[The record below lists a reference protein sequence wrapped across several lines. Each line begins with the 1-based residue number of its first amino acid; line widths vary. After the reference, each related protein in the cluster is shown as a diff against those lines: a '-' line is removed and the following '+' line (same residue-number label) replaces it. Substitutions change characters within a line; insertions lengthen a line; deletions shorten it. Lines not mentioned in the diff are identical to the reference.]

1 MNGISYANQR
11 EKSRVLKI
19 VMVNVRICILAIFI
33 IKIQEVAMMNEE
45 EKIKNVLD
53 KYNKYFADTNSDVC
67 HSIKE
72 VWFFYQYDSKN
83 DIYECF
89 YQFSTAEELE
99 RIIMGEILEAV
110 NVAIEC
116 TAEEIVFS
124 NNKRLKMLDVDKI
137 SANYDFM
144 DRLKELAVIIE
155 AVHRT
160 IHLTDEAYKVIK
172 NILK

>member
-1 MNGISYANQR
+1 
-11 EKSRVLKI
+11 
-19 VMVNVRICILAIFI
+19 
-33 IKIQEVAMMNEE
+33 MNEE

-53 KYNKYFADTNSDVC
+53 KYNKYFTDTNSDVC
-67 HSIKE
+67 HSIKG
-72 VWFFYQYDSKN
+72 VLFFYQYDSKN

-99 RIIMGEILEAV
+99 KIIMGEILEAV
-110 NVAIEC
+110 NIAIEC

-137 SANYDFM
+137 PADYDFM
-144 DRLKELAVIIE
+144 DRLNELAVIIE
-155 AVHRT
+155 AVHKT
-160 IHLTDEAYKVIK
+160 LHLTDEAYKVVH